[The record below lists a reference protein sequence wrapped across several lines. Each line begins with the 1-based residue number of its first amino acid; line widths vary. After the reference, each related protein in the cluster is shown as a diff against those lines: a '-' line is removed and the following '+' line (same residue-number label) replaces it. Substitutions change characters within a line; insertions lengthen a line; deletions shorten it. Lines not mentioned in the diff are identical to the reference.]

1 MSKFTVPRNTVARHL
16 YDSKGNPIGLAAA
29 FQGPSGDVTVGWAFV
44 AKADRKQGNIDK
56 RKSWQIAFGRAIK
69 GFTDAKIPAAL
80 VPVVDE
86 VRERAARY
94 FRVDAV
100 RVA

>member
-16 YDSKGNPIGLAAA
+16 RDSKGNPIGLAAA

-56 RKSWQIAFGRAIK
+56 RKSWQIAFGRAVK
-69 GFTDAKIPAAL
+69 GTDAKIPAAL
-80 VPVVDE
+80 RPVVEE
-86 VRERAARY
+86 VTERAARY

>member
-16 YDSKGNPIGLAAA
+16 RDSRGNPIGLVAA

-44 AKADRKQGNIDK
+44 AKADRKQGNINK
-56 RKSWQIAFGRAIK
+56 NKSWQIAFGRAVK
-69 GFTDAKIPAAL
+69 GTDAKIPVAL
-80 VPVVDE
+80 LPIVDE
-86 VRERAARY
+86 IRERAARY
-94 FRVDAV
+94 FRVNAV